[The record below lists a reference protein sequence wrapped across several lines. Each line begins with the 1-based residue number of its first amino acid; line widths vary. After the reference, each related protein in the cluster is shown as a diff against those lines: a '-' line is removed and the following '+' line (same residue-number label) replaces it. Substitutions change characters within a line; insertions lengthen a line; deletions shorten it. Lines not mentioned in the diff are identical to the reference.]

1 MYNREYNNEYRFY
14 PFKDKN
20 EVLYNILD
28 INLLVSNNY
37 ILPIKITE
45 IFTNGKYIGI
55 TLKDNTDKFI
65 GVFSSVH
72 KELNPRAKGCNGTIK
87 FSDTIPDFLGER
99 QQVDIE
105 VDIGCVKLYENYSV
119 PYLEVKQYQKDPI
132 QLTGDIT
139 IEETDF
145 SKLSIESNELLIKCP
160 YLYKPKC
167 NDYGPIKSINE
178 VTPTSTGT
186 IYLQSLSP
194 HINIEVLDSKRILVS
209 SELNSV
215 DFDKRA
221 LTDAI
226 GPIGEQGV
234 AGRDGL
240 DGQNAG
246 IEPVVEA
253 KKDYGGGYYDQTKFF
268 AKNFDGRYI
277 ELIGDGNLVLGK
289 NQYWVDINP
298 YITSNKYTG
307 TIIEYTPLCLYSYNG
322 FYYIGDSA
330 GYVHKIDTEGTE
342 VEATHVADK
351 VFGIAYSEDKTVYL
365 STGELH
371 LNGAIYPISGCN
383 KVKIINNDLYLLF
396 DEGRYKIWDKMDVN
410 LGDTRRVLDTDG
422 TWFVGSEG
430 LLYKDFKNYSSVI
443 NCLYDLTSIDTKD
456 STDINDN
463 LTMICGSRGSIYKF
477 QNQVWS
483 KIPSP
488 TIKNWKSTKI
498 KDNSVI
504 WIFGGKQ
511 E

>member
-1 MYNREYNNEYRFY
+1 MYNREYSNEYRFY

-20 EVLYNILD
+20 EVLYTILD
-28 INLLVSNNY
+28 INLLISNNY
-37 ILPIKITE
+37 ILPIKVTE
-45 IFTNGKYIGI
+45 IFTQGKYVGI
-55 TLKDNTDKFI
+55 TLKDNNGSFI

-72 KELNPRAKGCNGTIK
+72 TNLNPRSKGCNGTIK
-87 FSDTIPDFLGER
+87 FSDTIPDFIGER
-99 QQVDIE
+99 QSVDIE
-105 VDIGCVKLYENYSV
+105 VDMGCIKLYENYSV
-119 PYLEVKQYQKDPI
+119 NCIEIRQYQKDPI
-132 QLTGDIT
+132 QLTGDII

-145 SKLSIESNELLIKCP
+145 SKLSVGPDGLLITCP

-167 NDYGPIKSINE
+167 NSYGPIRSINK

-194 HINIEVLDSKRILVS
+194 HIDIEVLDSKRILVS

-226 GPIGEQGV
+226 GPVGEPG
-234 AGRDGL
+234 APGRDGL

-246 IEPVVEA
+246 IETTVEV

-268 AKNFDGRYI
+268 AKNFNGRYI
-277 ELIGDGNLVLGK
+277 ELIEDSNLVLGRK
-289 NQYWVDINP
+289 EYWINIDP
-298 YITSNKYTG
+298 YKTSNKYTKKE
-307 TIIEYTPLCLYSYNG
+307 IDYTPLCLYSYNG
-322 FYYIGDSA
+322 FYYIGDDA
-330 GYVHKIDTEGTE
+330 GYVHKIDTDGNE
-342 VEATHVADK
+342 VESTHVADK

-371 LNGAIYPISGCN
+371 LNGAIHPISGCN
-383 KVKIINNDLYLLF
+383 KIKIINGDLYLLF

-410 LGDTRRVLDTDG
+410 LGDTRRILDTDG
-422 TWFVGSEG
+422 DWFVGSEG
-430 LLYKDFKNYSSVI
+430 LLYKEFKNYSSII

-456 STDINDN
+456 G
-463 LTMICGSRGSIYKF
+463 LTMVCGSRGSLYKF
-477 QNQVWS
+477 QDTVWS

-511 E
+511 S